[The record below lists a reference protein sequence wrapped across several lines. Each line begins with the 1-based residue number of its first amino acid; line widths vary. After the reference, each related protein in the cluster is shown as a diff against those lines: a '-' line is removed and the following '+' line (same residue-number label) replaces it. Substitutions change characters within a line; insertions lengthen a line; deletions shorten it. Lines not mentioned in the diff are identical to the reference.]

1 MFTFSNKISAPRG
14 SLCSRDQRCLDHPCG
29 PGAGW
34 RAWWCPWML
43 AHRNLL
49 WLTVI
54 YSPSPPCHCLNMLK
68 VQINRSSK
76 DKSRVGVA
84 KMYFQ
89 GEGGSQVFSWIFRT
103 KLKTGEIRRD
113 RLAVLVSPARFLV
126 SNKGGGGDTSRG
138 CSRSSR
144 VLLDKVRLTVWYP
157 WTEERILWIEMY
169 WARKGDWPVNVDLQ
183 LLLA

>member
-1 MFTFSNKISAPRG
+1 MPWPPLRAR
-14 SLCSRDQRCLDHPCG
+14 RRV
-29 PGAGW
+29 AGMVM
-34 RAWWCPWML
+34 PWML

-54 YSPSPPCHCLNMLK
+54 YSPSPPCHCLNMLR

-76 DKSRVGVA
+76 DKSGVGVA
-84 KMYFQ
+84 EMYFQ
-89 GEGGSQVFSWIFRT
+89 REGEARCLAEFFGPNWKQRNSAGQISSSRFS
-103 KLKTGEIRRD
+103 
-113 RLAVLVSPARFLV
+113 RFLV

-157 WTEERILWIEMY
+157 WKEERILWIEMY